1 MGVEEIKDS
10 RTMKKIRCPKCE
22 NYLTF
27 DETKY
32 EEGQS
37 LVFVCEHC
45 RKQFSIR
52 IKKKSSQE
60 QPPAAPPCGSITV
73 IENRFAYK
81 QEFPLKEGDNL
92 IGRRCIGT
100 SVDIPIETSDMSMD
114 RRHCVIHAKKKDGK
128 TFFTLRDNASLTGTF
143 LQNELLGDKEQA
155 RLEDGSVVT
164 IGATTFVLHIPSDDR
179 CK

>member
-1 MGVEEIKDS
+1 MDTAEIRPRS
-10 RTMKKIRCPKCE
+10 MKKVRCPKCE

-27 DETKY
+27 DETQY

-37 LVFVCEHC
+37 LVFICEHC

-52 IKKKSSQE
+52 IKKKGRE
-60 QPPAAPPCGSITV
+60 EKQPADQPCGSITV

-81 QEFPLKEGDNL
+81 QTFPLKEGNNL

-100 SVDIPIETSDMSMD
+100 VVDIPIETSDMSMD
-114 RRHCVIHAKKKDGK
+114 RRHCIIHVKKNAGK
-128 TFFTLRDNASLTGTF
+128 TTFTLRDNASLTGTF

-155 RLEDGSVVT
+155 LLKDGSVVT
-164 IGATTFVLHIPSDDR
+164 IGATTFVLHIPAANGNE
-179 CK
+179 